1 MTIIAYIGRCI
12 NEKEQLN
19 RFKDDY
25 ARDSFN
31 SNFFLLYGG
40 PNIFTHLRTSMRNSF
55 YTQGTKVLVLHLYS
69 KIQRVLMAMKTLVR
83 IWRKR
88 RATIASVETDLFMNS
103 LNNFP
108 NYQKI
113 KLLQKGTIYEF
124 RLTDIM
130 KLWLTALCNSSSFSP
145 NPILPKNPFTNIPFD
160 QGHLATCYVKLRRT
174 DFIIPPLITIFWNC
188 SMDLERFREE
198 AYPQLKEEAVRN
210 YMDKS
215 SNEIMFYDIVAMIS
229 SLARHLNHRSV
240 SMDLSDRHKLEFI
253 YDMKPFLY
261 EFLLSQH
268 CCNPVRKRRVRKEML
283 RKLKLFFIKNPLSGR
298 RVVFPAWRSRRQES
312 NNFSFMTNSV
322 LGDSVFI
329 FGARREEEESAA
341 SGDAA
346 PDANVVVG
354 SSPIEDPGAAPTDMD
369 EDESYNEV
377 LDDSGDET
385 DIQEEEIRE
394 SELFTGEG
402 ESGDDEDDADEL

>member
-1 MTIIAYIGRCI
+1 MTIIAYIGKRI
-12 NEKEQLN
+12 NERQRLN
-19 RFKDDY
+19 SLENDY

-40 PNIFTHLRTSMRNSF
+40 TNIFAHLRSAMTNSF
-55 YTQGTKVLVLHLYS
+55 YSQGTKVLVLHLYS
-69 KIQRVLMAMKTLVR
+69 KIQRVMMALKTLVR

-88 RATIASVETDLFMNS
+88 KARSASVETDLFMNS
-103 LNNFP
+103 LENFP
-108 NYQKI
+108 SYQKI
-113 KLLQKGTIYEF
+113 KLMQKGTIYEF
-124 RLTDIM
+124 RLTDIT

-145 NPILPKNPFTNIPFD
+145 NPKLPRNPFTNLPFD

-188 SMDLERFREE
+188 SMDLDRFREE

-229 SLARHLNHRSV
+229 SLGRHLNNRSV

-261 EFLLSQH
+261 TFLLAQH

-298 RVVFPAWRSRRQES
+298 RVVFPAWRSARRES
-312 NNFSFMTNSV
+312 NNFSFMTESV

-329 FGARREEEESAA
+329 FGARREEDSAA

-346 PDANVVVG
+346 PAENVVVG
-354 SSPIEDPGAAPTDMD
+354 ASPIEDPDTALTDMD
-369 EDESYNEV
+369 VDESYNEV
-377 LDDSGDET
+377 LDDSDDEI
-385 DIQEEEIRE
+385 DIDEEEIRE